1 MKKEESFNNLYKKV
15 DATSKTRFHA
25 ARRLRLHSKSSTYI
39 VVLISL
45 GLILISLM
53 QAYNLG
59 NNINSSL
66 VGLMQVFSAVAVLVY
81 SLLIDKH
88 DYSNLSEK
96 MYSCASKLGELK
108 QKIHPQLELEHDKE
122 AYDKNRDEYH
132 SILKL
137 YETHS
142 NNDFRGDYTRA
153 KLEMPE
159 NYSVKGKD
167 WWFAKAHV
175 YWSYFIDFLSY
186 FTVIGILGWVICWL
200 WFGDAPNNS

>member
-1 MKKEESFNNLYKKV
+1 MNKEESINNLYKKI
-15 DATSKTRFHA
+15 DATSKTRFHT
-25 ARRLRLHSKSSTYI
+25 ARRLRLHSKCSTYI

-53 QAYNLG
+53 QAYGLG
-59 NNINSSL
+59 NNIGSSL
-66 VGLMQVFSAVAVLVY
+66 VGLIQVFSAVAVLVY

-108 QKIHPQLELEHDKE
+108 QKIHPKLGTEYEKE
-122 AYDKNRDEYH
+122 AYDQFREEYH
-132 SILKL
+132 QILKL

-159 NYSVKGKD
+159 NYTINGKD
-167 WWFAKAHV
+167 WWLAKTHV
-175 YWSYFIDFLSY
+175 YWSYFINFLSY
-186 FTVIGILGWVICWL
+186 LAVIGILGWVLCWL
-200 WFGDAPNNS
+200 WFGDVPSNS

>member
-1 MKKEESFNNLYKKV
+1 LKKEESFNNLYKKV

-53 QAYNLG
+53 QAYNIG
-59 NNINSSL
+59 NNISSDL
-66 VGLMQVFSAVAVLVY
+66 VGLIQVFSAIAVLVY

-96 MYSCASKLGELK
+96 MYSCASQLGELK
-108 QKIHPQLELEHDKE
+108 QKIHPHLKPTHDT
-122 AYDKNRDEYH
+122 DKYNKFRDDYH
-132 SILKL
+132 GILKL

-159 NYSVKGKD
+159 NYTIIGVD
-167 WWFAKAHV
+167 LWLAKIHV
-175 YWSYFIDFLSY
+175 YWSYFLDFISY
-186 FTVIGILGWVICWL
+186 FTVIGILAWVLFWL
-200 WFGDAPNNS
+200 WFGNVPTNP